1 MLLGNCI
8 NGISLA
14 LNSLFTSLVECSRE
28 VELLLS
34 FGATNYEATARL
46 VQEAVRNGTMPQ
58 LNSMAII
65 GLISIPGKFLLLLH
79 LYNCVTWILSRCNY
93 IMIRQMKSLIKGET
107 YLFFSGMYN
116 IYSHRDDDWPDT
128 GGNFCDASGSIS
140 NTYNVFYRYVLIW
153 CSPHGNVF
161 GLVYVL

>member
-8 NGISLA
+8 TGVSLA

-65 GLISIPGKFLLLLH
+65 GLISIPGTFLLLLH
-79 LYNCVTWILSRCNY
+79 LYNFVTRILSRCDY
-93 IMIRQMKSLIKGET
+93 IMIRQIKSLIKGKK
-107 YLFFSGMYN
+107 YLFIFWFVQYIFS
-116 IYSHRDDDWPDT
+116 
-128 GGNFCDASGSIS
+128 
-140 NTYNVFYRYVLIW
+140 
-153 CSPHGNVF
+153 
-161 GLVYVL
+161 

>member
-1 MLLGNCI
+1 MKQTGMLLGNCI
-8 NGISLA
+8 NGVSLA

-65 GLISIPGKFLLLLH
+65 GLISIPGKFLLLLLLLLLH
-79 LYNCVTWILSRCNY
+79 FFPRYEY
-93 IMIRQMKSLIKGET
+93 IMIRKIKSLIKGK
-107 YLFFSGMYN
+107 
-116 IYSHRDDDWPDT
+116 
-128 GGNFCDASGSIS
+128 
-140 NTYNVFYRYVLIW
+140 
-153 CSPHGNVF
+153 
-161 GLVYVL
+161 